1 MSPVPGDA
9 KVPGSWLPASGE
21 ILASK
26 RSDFTSLRGWQLT
39 GPQHQAKPA
48 ASSCIPPVRAAKR
61 EPSRSH
67 NAAKAM
73 EGVWDLGAG
82 AEEPSGVRGV
92 ERSEGC
98 PGNWGD
104 PPRPDPC
111 GGSEQHR
118 SISGRTVK
126 WSVAERESE
135 GVVVALM
142 VRTTQPGWSEGPLLH
157 SRTTVDGRSADE
169 CRKFG

>member
-1 MSPVPGDA
+1 VSPVPGDA

-21 ILASK
+21 ISASK

-48 ASSCIPPVRAAKR
+48 ASLCIPPVRAAKR

-82 AEEPSGVRGV
+82 VEEPSGVMGV

-98 PGNWGD
+98 PGNWRG
-104 PPRPDPC
+104 PTRPRC
-111 GGSEQHR
+111 AGREASLSITAKRERAGGREGVGGGR
-118 SISGRTVK
+118 SSDEGRDNRTRLERRAPA
-126 WSVAERESE
+126 SSMQVAERE
-135 GVVVALM
+135 VF
-142 VRTTQPGWSEGPLLH
+142 W
-157 SRTTVDGRSADE
+157 
-169 CRKFG
+169 